1 MKLISWNVNGIR
13 AIVGKDFAENVAKL
27 NADVICI
34 QETKA
39 QDDQV
44 KTVISDLGYHL
55 FANSAERKGYSGTTI
70 LSKKDPM
77 SVSNGI
83 GIQEHDNEGRV
94 ITAEFDKFYLV
105 TVYTPNSGNGLVR
118 LGYRQQW
125 DNDFLQYILKLE
137 NIKPVIICGDLNVA
151 HQSIDLKNDKANYN
165 KSAGYTQ
172 QEIDGI
178 QKILNAGY
186 IDTFRHFYPNKEK
199 YSWWSYRFNSR
210 AKNIGWRLDY
220 FLASNKLINQ
230 IDEAFILNEYFGS
243 DHCPVGITLK

>member
-1 MKLISWNVNGIR
+1 MCS
-13 AIVGKDFAENVAKL
+13 
-27 NADVICI
+27 
-34 QETKA
+34 
-39 QDDQV
+39 
-44 KTVISDLGYHL
+44 SDL
-55 FANSAERKGYSGTTI
+55 
-70 LSKKDPM
+70 
-77 SVSNGI
+77 NGI